1 MRGVTLLRVSSLS
14 LQSLRPRSA
23 TARRRSRPRYWWSDL
38 PDDELL
44 ATALCDLELEIEGSP
59 LEDRLRVLC
68 ADLDR
73 AGLAFRPY
81 VWLSTDWFCPDGSTG
96 FAIPFYLADTRLM
109 ALERKLLFDVEGGT
123 SEECMR
129 LLRHETGH
137 AIDNAFRLRRRRDFR
152 ERFGPASQRYADA
165 YRANPLSRQCVVNLD
180 GWYAQSHPLEDFAE
194 TFAVRIGEPRGW
206 RRKYA
211 DWPAL
216 RKLKFIDELLDELS
230 GASAPYRSSA
240 RPGSLSRET
249 QSLGEYYVE
258 RREHELEEDARVDAR
273 LTAVF
278 EERPRR
284 TRRESAAGY
293 LRANRRDLVE
303 AVSTATRI
311 DAYVVNQA
319 LREVVRGCRRL
330 ALAVDR
336 DDPSLAARASAM
348 LAVMAH
354 ELVTSRNPLFKR

>member
-1 MRGVTLLRVSSLS
+1 VSSLS
-14 LQSLRPRSA
+14 LQSLRPRNGS
-23 TARRRSRPRYWWSDL
+23 ARRRAKPRYWWSDL

-44 ATALCDLELEIEGSP
+44 ATPLCELGLEIERSP
-59 LEDRLRVLC
+59 LEERLRVLC
-68 ADLDR
+68 EELER

-81 VWLSTDWFCPDGSTG
+81 VWLSTDWFCPDGATG
-96 FAIPFYLADTRLM
+96 FAIPFFLADTRLM

-129 LLRHETGH
+129 ILRHETGH
-137 AIDNAFRLRRRRDFR
+137 ALDNAFRLRRRKDFR
-152 ERFGPASQRYADA
+152 ERFGPASQRYADS
-165 YRANPLSRQCVVNLD
+165 YRANPLSRRCVVNLD

-194 TFAVRIGEPRGW
+194 TFAVRIGEPRSW

-216 RKLKFIDELLDELS
+216 KKLAFVDELLAELA
-230 GASAPYRSSA
+230 GSAPPFRSSA
-240 RPGSLSRET
+240 RPGSLSRES
-249 QSLGEYYVE
+249 QSLGDYYVE

-278 EERPRR
+278 DERPRR
-284 TRRESAAGY
+284 SRRESAAGY
-293 LRANRRDLVE
+293 LRANRRDFVE
-303 AVSTATRI
+303 AVSRATRI

-319 LREVVRGCRRL
+319 VREVVRGCRRL

-336 DDPSLAARASAM
+336 DDPSLSSRVSAL
-348 LAVMAH
+348 LAVMAN